1 MSEQYIRTQ
10 VLLDAETRAAL
21 LRVAHREE
29 RSLSDVVREMLQA
42 QLRQRMKEEMEA
54 AAQALLADYESDKE
68 LSAFFVLDG
77 EDFYAER

>member
-68 LSAFFVLDG
+68 LTAFSVLDG
-77 EDFYAER
+77 EDFHAER